1 VPKDFSLYWLV
12 LFRVE
17 ILENQLST
25 YGKSMG
31 EERLREEAKRLMEE
45 KESYQIAAKET
56 LKKLVDDKVGTGSVS
71 TDLQSTDQA

>member
-1 VPKDFSLYWLV
+1 
-12 LFRVE
+12 VE

-56 LKKLVDDKVGTGSVS
+56 LKKLVDDKVS
-71 TDLQSTDQA
+71 

>member
-1 VPKDFSLYWLV
+1 MVKFCWFIDCFC
-12 LFRVE
+12 RVE

-56 LKKLVDDKVGTGSVS
+56 LKKLVDDKVS
-71 TDLQSTDQA
+71 

>member
-1 VPKDFSLYWLV
+1 
-12 LFRVE
+12 VE

-56 LKKLVDDKVGTGSVS
+56 LKKLVDDKVSYHVIS
-71 TDLQSTDQA
+71 R